1 VTNPDGK
8 GQAVVARSRRSEQNV
23 PVLKS
28 SFTSTKEHTMSERN
42 ANSNADHSAD
52 HSSNQIESFWMH
64 AESERQDIMA
74 DFYEYEGAYL
84 LQYDDEA
91 PNDDSPAPYSEAK
104 PIQLAPWEELEF
116 LEQLELEQLKNL
128 GLGRSWGG
136 A

>member
-1 VTNPDGK
+1 
-8 GQAVVARSRRSEQNV
+8 
-23 PVLKS
+23 
-28 SFTSTKEHTMSERN
+28 MSERN
-42 ANSNADHSAD
+42 ANSNADQSAD

-84 LQYDDEA
+84 LQYDDQD
-91 PNDDSPAPYSEAK
+91 PSDDSPAPYSEAK
-104 PIQLAPWEELEF
+104 SIQLAPWEELEF

>member
-1 VTNPDGK
+1 MGQRIPDGK
-8 GQAVVARSRRSEQNV
+8 GQAVVARSRRTEHKV
-23 PVLKS
+23 PVLKP
-28 SFTSTKEHTMSERN
+28 SFTSTKEHTMSEHN
-42 ANSNADHSAD
+42 VNQNSNQSA
-52 HSSNQIESFWMH
+52 NQIESFWMH

-91 PNDDSPAPYSEAK
+91 PSDDSPVPYTEAK
-104 PIQLAPWEELEF
+104 PMQLAPWEELEF

-128 GLGRSWGG
+128 GLGRRWGG

>member
-1 VTNPDGK
+1 
-8 GQAVVARSRRSEQNV
+8 
-23 PVLKS
+23 
-28 SFTSTKEHTMSERN
+28 MSERN
-42 ANSNADHSAD
+42 ANQNSNQNAD

-64 AESERQDIMA
+64 AESERQDIKA

-84 LQYDDEA
+84 LQYDDED
-91 PNDDSPAPYSEAK
+91 PSDDLPTPYTEAK
-104 PIQLAPWEELEF
+104 AMQLAPWEELEF

>member
-1 VTNPDGK
+1 MEHK
-8 GQAVVARSRRSEQNV
+8 V
-23 PVLKS
+23 PVLKPT
-28 SFTSTKEHTMSERN
+28 FESTKEQIMSEQN
-42 ANSNADHSAD
+42 ANQNSNQSA
-52 HSSNQIESFWMH
+52 NQIESFWMR

-84 LQYDDEA
+84 LQYDDQD
-91 PNDDSPAPYSEAK
+91 PNDDSPTPYSEAK
-104 PIQLAPWEELEF
+104 SMLLAPWEELEF

>member
-1 VTNPDGK
+1 
-8 GQAVVARSRRSEQNV
+8 
-23 PVLKS
+23 
-28 SFTSTKEHTMSERN
+28 MSERN
-42 ANSNADHSAD
+42 ANSNSDQSAD

-74 DFYEYEGAYL
+74 DFYGYEGAYL

-104 PIQLAPWEELEF
+104 SIQLAPWEELEF